1 MNKEDLLKIYTQ
13 SSFIKN
19 LSNQLDSTSN
29 INGFSGSQIAF
40 IAAALY
46 NLNNCNYFFIFQNK
60 ESALIFK
67 NDFEI
72 ISKENALLFTTNN
85 EKINSTK
92 DITQNTRSLFEINAN
107 KKNILISFKDAIN
120 QKTPNNSNFQ
130 SKILK
135 IKIGNKINT
144 HTFIENLYE
153 NNFENVEFVTS
164 PGEFSIRG
172 YIIDI
177 FSFSNNAPYR
187 IVLTDDTIE
196 SIAVFEIE
204 TQLSIKQIKEIV
216 IVPNIENPKL
226 IESNSSIFSH
236 LKKNTTIWIEERKSL
251 VKNFNDSLKLKLKE
265 FQTINFS
272 SHRKNKLK
280 NQLIFKSTEQPSF
293 NKDLIL
299 LEENIKKL
307 NSLGI
312 TTIITTHS
320 DLQKKRFHNIFNTLK
335 VNKDYKSCNLN
346 ISKGFIDYDLKL
358 AIYTDHEIFKRFY
371 KKRNQLFFKK
381 KDTLTLK
388 QLTELKRGDYVTHFD
403 HGVGIFD
410 GLHTIV
416 KNNSK
421 QDVLKIKYK
430 NDGVLYVSVHSIQKV
445 SKYKSK
451 NEEKKPRIN
460 QLGNPSWKLLKQKV
474 KKRIKTLAFDL
485 VKLYAVRKS
494 TKGFSFTQD
503 SYLQNELESSFL
515 FEDTKDQS
523 EATKNLK
530 IDMEKNYPMDRLICG
545 DVGFGKTEVAIR
557 AAFKAV
563 ADNKQVAV
571 LVPTTVLALQHY
583 KTFSERLKKF
593 PCNIDYL
600 NRFKTKKEITTSLN
614 NLNSGKTD
622 IIIGTHRLVS
632 ADVFFKDLGLFIIDE
647 EQKFGVE
654 TKEKIRN
661 FKKTIDTL
669 TLTATPI
676 PRTLQLSLMGA
687 RDFSI
692 LATPPKN
699 RNAIETEI
707 MTFDIKKICNKIQHE
722 IRRGG
727 QVFFIHNRIENIEE
741 IEFIIKK
748 NLPDLKIKIGHGRMK
763 GPILEK
769 VILDFING
777 EYDVLLS
784 TTIVGNGVDIPNANT
799 IIINN
804 AHQFG
809 LSDLHQIRGRVGR
822 SNQQSFCY
830 LISPPLDQLKKDASD
845 RLIAIDKLSNLGD
858 GFNIAM
864 KDLEIRGAGDVLGAE
879 QSGFINDVGFH
890 TYQKIL
896 EDAVQELKTENQSE
910 SEKLNSFSK
919 SNECNIDSDLELI
932 IPADYI
938 ENVNERLYIYNQISK
953 FKSEEK
959 LNEKIEELIDRFG
972 SPPLQFNN
980 LIQSIKLKWIA
991 ESIGIHKLI
1000 LKEGKMII
1008 VMPEKKEESFY
1019 KSLIFEKILKT
1030 INTLPQLYSLKEKNN
1045 KLYIYVNKNIVSVK
1059 MAKNILN
1066 NFKF

>member
-1 MNKEDLLKIYTQ
+1 MNTEDLLNLYTD
-13 SSFIKN
+13 SLFIKN
-19 LSNQLDSTSN
+19 LSNKLDSTSN
-29 INGFSGSQIAF
+29 INGFSGSQISF
-40 IAAALY
+40 IAAAIY
-46 NLNNCNYFFIFQNK
+46 NLNNYNHFYIFQNK
-60 ESALIFK
+60 ESALMFK

-72 ISKENALLFTTNN
+72 ISKKTALLFTANK
-85 EKINSTK
+85 EKINSSKEITENTK
-92 DITQNTRSLFEINAN
+92 SLFEINSD
-107 KKNILISFKDAIN
+107 KKNILISFKEAIN
-120 QKTPNNSNFQ
+120 QKIPNNLNFQ
-130 SKILK
+130 NKVIN
-135 IKIGNKINT
+135 IKIGDQINT
-144 HTFIENLYE
+144 DDFIENLYE
-153 NNFENVEFVTS
+153 KNFENVEFVTS

-177 FSFSNNAPYR
+177 FSFSNHLPIR
-187 IVLTDDTIE
+187 LVLSNDTIE
-196 SIAVFEIE
+196 TITVFEIE
-204 TQLSIKQIKEIV
+204 TQLSIKKIKETV
-216 IVPNIENPKL
+216 IVPNIESTEL
-226 IESNSSIFSH
+226 IESDSSIFAH
-236 LKKNTTIWIEERKSL
+236 LKKNTIIWMEERKKIIELIS
-251 VKNFNDSLKLKLKE
+251 NPSQLKQFKV
-265 FQTINFS
+265 INFTRL
-272 SHRKNKLK
+272 RKNKLK
-280 NQLIFKSTEQPSF
+280 NQIILKSTEQPSF
-293 NKDLIL
+293 NKDLVL
-299 LEENIKKL
+299 LEENIKKN
-307 NSLGI
+307 NSLEI
-312 TTIITTHS
+312 KTIITTHS
-320 DLQKKRFHNIFNTLK
+320 QIQKKRFENIFNSLNVK
-335 VNKDYKSCNLN
+335 QDYKSCNIN

-358 AIYTDHEIFKRFY
+358 AVYTDHEIFKRFY
-371 KKRNQLFFKK
+371 KKRTPLFFKK

-403 HGVGIFD
+403 HGIGLFD

-430 NDGVLYVSVHSIQKV
+430 NDGVLYVSIHSIQKV

-451 NEEKKPRIN
+451 NDEKSPKIN

-474 KKRIKTLAFDL
+474 KKRIKSLAFDL

-494 TKGFSFTQD
+494 TKGFSFSKD

-515 FEDTKDQS
+515 FEDTKDQA

-530 IDMEKNYPMDRLICG
+530 IDMEKDYPMDRLICG
-545 DVGFGKTEVAIR
+545 DVGFGKTELAIR

-563 ADNKQVAV
+563 ADNKQVAI

-583 KTFSERLKKF
+583 KTFSERLKNF

-600 NRFKTKKEITTSLN
+600 NRFKTQKETTHSLN
-614 NLNSGKTD
+614 NLKSGKTD

-632 ADVFFKDLGLFIIDE
+632 EDVFFKDLGLFIIDE
-647 EQKFGVE
+647 EQKFGVG

-661 FKKTIDTL
+661 YKKTIDAL

-699 RNAIETEI
+699 RNSIETEI

-722 IRRGG
+722 ISRGG

-741 IEFIIKK
+741 IKFILKQL
-748 NLPDLKIKIGHGRMK
+748 LPDLKIKIGHGRMK
-763 GPILEK
+763 GAILEK
-769 VILDFING
+769 VILEFING
-777 EYDVLLS
+777 EFDVLLS

-830 LISPPLDQLKKDASD
+830 LISPQLDQLKKDASD
-845 RLIAIDKLSNLGD
+845 RLIAIDKFSNLGD

-864 KDLEIRGAGDVLGAE
+864 KDLEIRGAGDILGAE

-896 EDAVQELKTENQSE
+896 ENAVQELKVENLSE
-910 SEKLNSFSK
+910 SEKLKSFTE
-919 SNECNIDSDLELI
+919 SNECSIDSDLELI
-932 IPADYI
+932 IPSDYI
-938 ENVNERLYIYNQISK
+938 ENINERLYIYNQLSK
-953 FKSEEK
+953 LKLEDK

-972 SPPLQFNN
+972 SPPLQFKN
-980 LIQSIKLKWIA
+980 LIQSIKLKWKA
-991 ESIGIHKLI
+991 ESLGLKKII
-1000 LKEGKMII
+1000 LKGNKMII
-1008 VMPEKKEESFY
+1008 IMPEKEEVSFY
-1019 KSLIFEKILKT
+1019 SSLIFKRILNS
-1030 INTLPQLYSLKEKNN
+1030 INILPELYSLKEKNN
-1045 KLYIYVNKNIVSVK
+1045 RLYVYVNKNINSIK
-1059 MAKNILN
+1059 DAKEIFN
-1066 NFKF
+1066 NFEA

>member
-1 MNKEDLLKIYTQ
+1 MNTEDLLNLYTE

-19 LSNQLDSTSN
+19 LSKNIDSISN
-29 INGFSGSQIAF
+29 INGFSGSQMSF
-40 IAAALY
+40 IAGAIY
-46 NLNNCNYFFIFQNK
+46 NLNSCNHFFIFENK
-60 ESALIFK
+60 ESALLFK

-72 ISKENALLFTTNN
+72 ISKKQTSLFTTNT
-85 EKINSTK
+85 EKKKSAK
-92 DITQNTRSLFEINAN
+92 EITQNTKSLFEINSE
-107 KKNILISFKDAIN
+107 KKNILISFKDAVN
-120 QKTPNNSNFQ
+120 QKTPNSSNFK
-130 SKILK
+130 SKVLN
-135 IKIGNKINT
+135 IKIGDKIKT
-144 HTFIENLYE
+144 DSFTENLYE
-153 NNFENVEFVTS
+153 NNFENVEFVTE
-164 PGEFSIRG
+164 PGEFSVRG
-172 YIIDI
+172 YIIDV
-177 FSFSNNAPYR
+177 FSFSNNLPFR
-187 IVLTDDTIE
+187 IVLSNNIIE
-196 SIAVFEIE
+196 SISVFDIE
-204 TQLSIKQIKEIV
+204 TQLSIKKNNEIV
-216 IVPNIENPKL
+216 VIPNIESPTIIQK
-226 IESNSSIFSH
+226 NSSIFSN
-236 LKKNTTIWIEERKSL
+236 LKKNTIIWIENRKKTVEVL
-251 VKNFNDSLKLKLKE
+251 NDSIKLKIKE
-265 FQTINFS
+265 FQIINFS
-272 SHRKNKLK
+272 TVKKNKLK
-280 NQLIFKSTEQPSF
+280 NQIILKSTEQPSF
-293 NKDLIL
+293 NKDLLL
-299 LEENIKKL
+299 LEDNIKK
-307 NSLGI
+307 NADLGVK
-312 TTIITTHS
+312 TIITTHS
-320 DLQKKRFHNIFNTLK
+320 KLQEKRFHNIFHTLTI
-335 VNKDYKSCNLN
+335 NDDYKTSNLN

-371 KKRNQLFFKK
+371 KKRNLLFFKK
-381 KDTLTLK
+381 TDSLTLK

-416 KNNSK
+416 KNHSK

-451 NEEKKPRIN
+451 NDEKSPKIN
-460 QLGNPSWKLLKQKV
+460 QLGNPSWKLLKQEV
-474 KKRIKTLAFDL
+474 KKRIKLLAFDL
-485 VKLYAVRKS
+485 VKLYAIRKS
-494 TKGFSFTQD
+494 TKGFSFSKD

-515 FEDTKDQS
+515 FEDTKDQA

-545 DVGFGKTEVAIR
+545 DVGFGKTELAIR

-563 ADNKQVAV
+563 TDNKQVAV

-583 KTFSERLKKF
+583 KTFSERLKNF

-600 NRFKTKKEITTSLN
+600 NRFKTKKEITRSLN
-614 NLNSGKTD
+614 NLISGKTD
-622 IIIGTHRLVS
+622 IVIGTHRLVS
-632 ADVFFKDLGLFIIDE
+632 EDVFFKDLGLFIIDE
-647 EQKFGVE
+647 EQKFGVG

-661 FKKTIDTL
+661 LKKTIDTL

-699 RNAIETEI
+699 RNSIETEI

-722 IRRGG
+722 ISRGG

-741 IEFIIKK
+741 IQFIIKQ
-748 NLPDLKIKIGHGRMK
+748 LIPDLKIKIGHGKMK
-763 GPILEK
+763 GSILEK

-845 RLIAIDKLSNLGD
+845 RLIAIDKFSNLGD

-896 EDAVQELKTENQSE
+896 EDAVQELKTENESE
-910 SEKLNSFSK
+910 SEKLNSFTK

-932 IPADYI
+932 IPSNYI
-938 ENVNERLYIYNQISK
+938 ENVNERLYIYKQISK
-953 FKSEEK
+953 LKSEEK
-959 LNEKIEELIDRFG
+959 INEKIEELIDRFG
-972 SPPLQFNN
+972 SPPLEFNN
-980 LIQSIKLKWIA
+980 LIQSIKLKWKA
-991 ESIGIHKLI
+991 ESLGINKLI
-1000 LKEGKMII
+1000 LKEKKMII

-1019 KSLIFEKILKT
+1019 KSLIFEKILNT
-1030 INTLPQLYSLKEKNN
+1030 INTGPKLYRLKEKNN
-1045 KLYIYVNKNIVSVK
+1045 RLYIYVNKSIVSVK
-1059 MAKNILN
+1059 FAQDILC
-1066 NFKF
+1066 NFE